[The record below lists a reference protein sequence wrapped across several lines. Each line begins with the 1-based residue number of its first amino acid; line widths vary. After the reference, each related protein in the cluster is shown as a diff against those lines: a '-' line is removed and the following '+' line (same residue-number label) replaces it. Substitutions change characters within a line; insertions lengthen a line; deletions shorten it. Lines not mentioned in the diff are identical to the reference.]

1 MKLNPAFIV
10 HQTGK
15 DTVMVPTAAAGFSGV
30 VKGNRTLGDI
40 LKLLQTD
47 VTEAEIIAAMKQSCD
62 APEDIEDIIESDV
75 RKAIDQLRKIGAI
88 DE

>member
-15 DTVMVPTAAAGFSGV
+15 DTVIVPTAAAGFSGV
-30 VKGNRTLGDI
+30 VKGNRTLGAI
-40 LKLLQTD
+40 VELLQND
-47 VTEAEIIAAMKQSCD
+47 VTEEEIISAMKEKYD
-62 APEDIEDIIESDV
+62 ATEEIEQIIETDV
-75 RKAIDQLRKIGAI
+75 RKAIDQLRRIGAI